1 MSMITSKIV
10 EIGELA
16 ISKVYPILILFNNTA
31 PSEFREIS
39 VIHDFKDTPNKEML
53 RKGSRI
59 MFGNSTYIV
68 EDIGYIANKTL
79 YDLGHISL
87 YFGLEEGAT
96 LLPGSALLSP
106 YNMPEIKVGDSIRFI
121 K

>member
-1 MSMITSKIV
+1 MSMISSKIL

-16 ISKVYPILILFNNTA
+16 ISEEYPIIILFNNTA

-39 VIHDFKDTPNKEML
+39 VIHDFKDKPNKEML
-53 RKGSRI
+53 KKGSRI
-59 MFGNSTYIV
+59 MFGNTAYTV
-68 EDIGYIANKTL
+68 EDIGYVANQTL
-79 YDLGHISL
+79 FDLGHISL
-87 YFGLEEGAT
+87 YFGLEEGAN

-106 YNMPEIKVGDSIRFI
+106 YKLPEIKVGDTIRFI

>member
-1 MSMITSKIV
+1 MSMISSKIL

-16 ISKVYPILILFNNTA
+16 ISEDYPILILFNNTA

-39 VIHDFKDTPNKEML
+39 VIHDFKDAPNKEML
-53 RKGSRI
+53 KKGSRI
-59 MFGNSTYIV
+59 MFGNDTYTV
-68 EDIGYIANKTL
+68 EDIGYVANQTL
-79 YDLGHISL
+79 FDLGHISL
-87 YFGLEEGAT
+87 YFGLEEGSN

-106 YNMPEIKVGDSIRFI
+106 YKLPDIKVGDSIRFI

>member
-1 MSMITSKIV
+1 MSMISTKIV

-16 ISKVYPILILFNNTA
+16 ISDEWKILILFNTTA
-31 PSEFREIS
+31 PAEFREIS
-39 VIHDFKDTPNKEML
+39 VIHQFKDTPQKEML
-53 RKGSRI
+53 KKGSKI
-59 MFGNSTYIV
+59 MFGNTTYTV
-68 EDIGYIANKTL
+68 EDIGSVANQTL

-87 YFGLEEGAT
+87 YFGLEEGAN

-106 YNMPEIKVGDSIRFI
+106 YIMPEVKVGDSIRFI

>member
-1 MSMITSKIV
+1 MSMVSSKIV

-16 ISKVYPILILFNNTA
+16 ISEDYPILILFNSTA
-31 PSEFREIS
+31 PAEFREIS
-39 VIHDFKDTPNKEML
+39 IIHDFKDKPQKDML
-53 RKGSRI
+53 KKGSKI
-59 MFGNSTYIV
+59 MFGNTTYTV
-68 EDIGYIANKTL
+68 EDIGHVANQTL

-87 YFGLEEGAT
+87 YFGLEEGAN

-106 YNMPEIKVGDSIRFI
+106 YQIPEVKVGDSIRFI